1 MRILYITTIG
11 STMDFFKSLIK
22 ELIDGGNVVDI
33 ATNESEKPVSQFFKD
48 LGCKVF
54 PIDTSRSPL
63 STGNIRAIKQIKS
76 IAKDYDI
83 VHCHTPLASIATR
96 LACKGFRKNGLEVIY
111 TAHGFHFYKGAPL
124 KNWLIYYPVE
134 KICAHWTDVLITI
147 NKEDFELAKK
157 KMKAKRIEYIPGVGI
172 DTKKFAEVVVDRD
185 KKREEIGVPKDAKLL
200 LSVGELNENKNHKV
214 IIEAL
219 GKINDSNIHYVIAG
233 IGDQK
238 ENLENLAKNL
248 NVNLHLLGYRKDVAE
263 LYKCADLYVLPSI
276 REGLNVSV
284 MEALASGLPVICSKI
299 RGNIDMVHDGVNGYL
314 FEPTAVNSVADSIK
328 KVVILPKD
336 KFVSPITSTKH
347 DVIEIN
353 RAMRN
358 LYFS

>member
-1 MRILYITTIG
+1 
-11 STMDFFKSLIK
+11 MDFFKSLIK
-22 ELIDGGNVVDI
+22 ELIDDGNVVDI
-33 ATNESEKPVSQFFKD
+33 ATNESEKPVSQFIKD

-54 PIDTSRSPL
+54 SIDTSRSPL
-63 STGNIRAIKQIKS
+63 STGNIRAIKQIRN

-96 LACKGFRKNGLEVIY
+96 LACRGFRKNGLKVIY

-134 KICAHWTDVLITI
+134 KLCSHWTDILITI
-147 NKEDFELAKK
+147 NREDFELAKK
-157 KMKAKRIEYIPGVGI
+157 KLKAKRIEYVPGVGI
-172 DTKKFAEVVVDRD
+172 DTKKFADVVVDRD
-185 KKREEIGVPKDAKLL
+185 KKLEEIGVPKDAKLL

-214 IIEAL
+214 VIEAL
-219 GKINDSNIHYVIAG
+219 SKINDPKIHYVIAG

-238 ENLENLAKNL
+238 ENLENLAKTF

-336 KFVSPITSTKH
+336 KFVSSITSTKH

>member
-1 MRILYITTIG
+1 
-11 STMDFFKSLIK
+11 MDFFKSLIK

-33 ATNESEKPVSQFFKD
+33 ATNESEKPVSQYFKD

-54 PIDTSRSPL
+54 SIDTSRSPL

-96 LACKGFRKNGLEVIY
+96 LACKGFRKNGLKVIY

-172 DTKKFAEVVVDRD
+172 DTKKFADVVVDRD
-185 KKREEIGVPKDAKLL
+185 KKREEIGVPKVAKML

-214 IIEAL
+214 VIEAL
-219 GKINDSNIHYVIAG
+219 GKINDPNIHYVIAG
-233 IGDQK
+233 VGDQK
-238 ENLENLAKNL
+238 ENLENLAKTF

-284 MEALASGLPVICSKI
+284 MEALASGLSVLCSNI
-299 RGNIDMVHDGVNGYL
+299 RGNVDMVVSGDNGYL
-314 FEPTAVNSVADSIK
+314 FSPFDENAIGNCVRRVIINESKRSKCFESSYRYDSSRINDSIK
-328 KVVILPKD
+328 NIYEGIK
-336 KFVSPITSTKH
+336 
-347 DVIEIN
+347 
-353 RAMRN
+353 R
-358 LYFS
+358 